1 MDLKVD
7 ASKLDDVL
15 CPACGN
21 ADFVPHAKLK
31 HLPALL
37 SPSGT
42 AGIVTVSDGVQ
53 CLSCKTIITMADM
66 QQMARDLHSNEAG
79 KVLDPSGHPM
89 KAISGH
95 AQKPPIKLIVNNPP
109 KKEEVIDKEPEG
121 A

>member
-31 HLPALL
+31 HLPAVL

-53 CLSCKTIITMADM
+53 CLSCKMIITMADM
-66 QQMARDLHSNEAG
+66 QQMAHELHSAHSNKLVDGAG
-79 KVLDPSGHPM
+79 NPM
-89 KAISGH
+89 KAVSGH
-95 AQKPPIKLIVNNPP
+95 ANKPPIKLIVNNPP
-109 KKEEVIDKEPEG
+109 KKEEETSKEPEVS
-121 A
+121 